1 MPKRVNGHE
10 VILDR
15 EVERVPRSREPH
27 LAHWLALDLTPH
39 LGGRRHPGEEIE
51 RVGEFIVEERRRRET
66 VRSPP
71 SGGGLGLARGC
82 VGELDPKGQCL
93 ARSLASTS
101 SAGTP
106 VPGTC
111 VRIDSARNP

>member
-10 VILDR
+10 VIFDR

-27 LAHWLALDLTPH
+27 LAHWLALDLIPY
-39 LGGRRHPGEEIE
+39 LGGRRHPGEEVE

-71 SGGGLGLARGC
+71 GGGGLGLARRC

-93 ARSLASTS
+93 ARSLTSTS